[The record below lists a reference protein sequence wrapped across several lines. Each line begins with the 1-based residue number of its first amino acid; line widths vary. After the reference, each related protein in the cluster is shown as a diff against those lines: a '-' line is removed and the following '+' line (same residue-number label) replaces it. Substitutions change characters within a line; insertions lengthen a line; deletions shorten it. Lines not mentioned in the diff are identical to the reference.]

1 MFEDFIASARSGN
14 TTEISADWGQ
24 GRTAFGGLLAAMTCA
39 HGQQLLTDKRPL
51 RSIAVTFS
59 APLQTDTPFELES
72 ELIANG
78 RSISHVQSRAR
89 QDGKICCVLN
99 ACYALSRESAVE
111 VAGQSLSVKPSYSA
125 GKELPYIAGIVPAF
139 TQHIDFRFTE
149 GDLPFSASQTNKLSG
164 YMKFRAQPSVMDDL
178 AILALVDAWPPAV
191 LPMLTSP
198 APASSV
204 TWEMELIQ
212 PRPAL
217 PVERALFYAVQIK
230 EARDGLAHTEAK
242 IYAPSGEL
250 IALSRQLVAIYDK
263 K

>member
-14 TTEISADWGQ
+14 TAQISADWGQ

-39 HGQQLLTDKRPL
+39 HGQPLLETIRPL

-59 APLQTDTPFELES
+59 APLQTDTPFTLES

-89 QDGKICCVLN
+89 QEGKICCVVN
-99 ACYALSRESAVE
+99 ACYALSRESAVT
-111 VAGQSLSVKPSYSA
+111 VPGQTLNVKPSYSA
-125 GKELPYIAGIVPAF
+125 GKELPYIPGIVPAF
-139 TQHIDFRFTE
+139 TQHIDFRYTA
-149 GDLPFSASQTNKLSG
+149 GGLPFTGSQATELNG
-164 YMKFRAQPSVMDDL
+164 YMKFRAQPTQMDDL

-191 LPMLTSP
+191 LPMLKGP

-204 TWEMELIQ
+204 TWEMEFIQ
-212 PRPAL
+212 PRPEL
-217 PVERALFYAVQIK
+217 PLDLALFYKVQIK

-263 K
+263 R